1 MLFNL
6 LLSNTVKLLCFL
18 FLFYVVFKNYFIISV
33 GNKNAKL
40 KLAFAIPTGAPITAA
55 NDAIEMPPLVA
66 DKAVKDLSK

>member
-6 LLSNTVKLLCFL
+6 LLTNTVKLLCFL

-33 GNKNAKL
+33 GNKNVKL
-40 KLAFAIPTGAPITAA
+40 KLAFAIPTSAPITAA